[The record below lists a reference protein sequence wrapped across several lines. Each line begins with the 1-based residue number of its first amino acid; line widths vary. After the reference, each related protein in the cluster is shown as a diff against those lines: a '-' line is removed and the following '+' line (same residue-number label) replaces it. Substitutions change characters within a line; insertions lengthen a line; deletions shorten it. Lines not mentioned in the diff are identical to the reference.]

1 MINVDQNS
9 SLTDEYDMLKEYEIS
24 TLKSKQLMELFRKI
38 NLISSFVV
46 ILIGF
51 IGNCLI
57 TLVFIQKKF
66 RSNSS
71 HVYLLCLSVIDNL
84 FLIIHLFED
93 TLKTYKVSLKRT
105 SIQLIIN

>member
-1 MINVDQNS
+1 MFNQNG
-9 SLTDEYDMLKEYEIS
+9 SLSEEYDMLKEYEIS
-24 TLKSKQLMELFRKI
+24 ILKSKQLIEFFRKI

-51 IGNCLI
+51 IGNFLI

-71 HVYLLCLSVIDNL
+71 HIFLLCLSIIDNL

-93 TLKTYKVSLKRT
+93 TLKTYKVKKIFL
-105 SIQLIIN
+105 